1 MSLNVLIIDD
11 DPDIRDTLA
20 AVLEKDHHNP
30 VPLGSAD
37 EALVRAERTVFDLI
51 FLDMRL
57 GSTSGLDLIPRLLDT
72 SPWAKIVLITAHG
85 TVESAV
91 EAIRKGAFDYITKP
105 FTPTHVRVI
114 AERIDRL
121 RSLERRVEALEEDR
135 ERLVP
140 GARLISRNA
149 SMKRVLELAE
159 RVAES
164 DATVLIRGES
174 GTGKGVVAEA
184 IHGWSKRSERPFSTV
199 SCPSLSSA
207 LLQSELFGHVKGAFT
222 GAVGTKAG
230 RIEVTEGGTLFL
242 DEVGDLPGEIQPRLL
257 RFLQTREYERVGDPK
272 TRKAN
277 VRLIAATNRDLE
289 EAVGDGTFR
298 EDLFYR
304 LNVVT
309 LTIPPLRERPE
320 DLEDYADHFLQ
331 FFAARYGR
339 PSLRYTQEAMDYIM
353 RHDWPGNVRE
363 LQNAIE
369 RATILSVGEEVT
381 PESLPRTDAS
391 SNGATDLAPVPALGG
406 ELVSLEEMERRYIL
420 HVLAKTE
427 SIEEAAETLD
437 VAPSTLWRRRR
448 KYGI

>member
-1 MSLNVLIIDD
+1 MSLKVLIIDD

-20 AVLEKDHHNP
+20 LVLEKDHHHA
-30 VPLGSAD
+30 VSLGNAE
-37 EALVRAERTVFDLI
+37 EALALTERTVFDLV

-57 GSTSGLDLIPRLLDT
+57 GSASGLDLIPRILDT

-85 TVESAV
+85 SVESAV
-91 EAIRKGAFDYITKP
+91 EAIRRGAFDYLTKP

-121 RSLERRVEALEEDR
+121 RSLERRIEALEEDR

-140 GARLISRNA
+140 AARLQSGNA
-149 SMKRVLELAE
+149 TMKRVLELAE

-184 IHGWSKRSERPFSTV
+184 IHQWSRRAQGPFSTV
-199 SCPSLSSA
+199 NCPSLSSA

-272 TRKAN
+272 TRRAD
-277 VRLIAATNRDLE
+277 VRLIAATNRNLE
-289 EAVGDGTFR
+289 AAVSDGDFR

-309 LTIPPLRERPE
+309 FTIPPLRDRPE
-320 DLEDYADHFLQ
+320 DLEDYADHFLD

-339 PSLRYTQEAMDYIM
+339 PSLRYSKAAKDYIM
-353 RHDWPGNVRE
+353 SHGWPGNVRE
-363 LQNAIE
+363 LQNAVE

-381 PESLPRTDAS
+381 PESLPRTDAPQGS
-391 SNGATDLAPVPALGG
+391 VVASTPMPALGN
-406 ELVSLEEMERRYIL
+406 ELVSLEEMEKRYITY
-420 HVLAKTE
+420 VLEKTS

-448 KYGI
+448 KHGI

>member
-11 DPDIRDTLA
+11 DPDIRDTLS

-30 VPLGSAD
+30 VPLGSAE
-37 EALVRAERTVFDLI
+37 EALEHAEKAVFDLI

-57 GSTSGLDLIPRLLDT
+57 GSTSGLELIPRLLDT

-140 GARLISRNA
+140 APRLASRNA
-149 SMKRVLELAE
+149 AMKRVLELSE

-184 IHGWSKRSERPFSTV
+184 IHGWSGRRDGPFSTV
-199 SCPSLSSA
+199 NCPSLSPA

-272 TRKAN
+272 TRKAD
-277 VRLIAATNRDLE
+277 VRLIAATNRDLD
-289 EAVGDGTFR
+289 EAVEEGSFR

-304 LNVVT
+304 LNVVS
-309 LTIPPLRERPE
+309 LTIPPLRERRE
-320 DLEDYADHFLQ
+320 DLEDYADHFLR

-339 PSLRYTQEAMDYIM
+339 PSLRYADSARDYIM
-353 RHDWPGNVRE
+353 GHDWPGNVRE

-381 PESLPRTDAS
+381 PESLPRTDTPAAS
-391 SNGATDLAPVPALGG
+391 PTNSARLTGIGS

-420 HVLAKTE
+420 HVLEKTD
-427 SIEEAAETLD
+427 SIEEAAETLG